1 MVEKTGAT
9 FILDNYKI
17 IIAGGGTGGHL
28 FPAIAIGEEI
38 KERLP
43 NAQIHFVGSVFGLE
57 AKVYPVK
64 DLLHTLLP
72 IRGLQRGFSIDS
84 LLKNLIL
91 PIRLIKSLFRVRQ
104 LFIDFSP
111 NLVIGTGGY
120 ASAMPLLIATRQN
133 PSVPIVLQEQNS
145 YPGLTTKWFSK
156 KASLICLAFNIYN
169 NKSNVKA
176 ILTGNPIRN
185 NIFNGN
191 KLLAIKQYGLV
202 ENKKTIFIFGGSQ
215 GSALLNKSIASVV
228 NNFNHNSIQFLWQTG
243 DKEYQVYKKYIKE
256 SIKVVPFI
264 NDMANAYAL
273 SDLVICRSG
282 ALTLSEITICGK
294 PSILIPFAAAAGNH
308 QLKNAKTLFDAGAG
322 IIIEEKNLNSNNL
335 LNTINKLLP
344 DKEKLNRMSI
354 AAKNLGSP
362 NATQNIVDNIMKIRT
377 NV

>member
-1 MVEKTGAT
+1 MVETGVI

-28 FPAIAIGEEI
+28 FPAIAIGEEL

-43 NAQIHFVGSVFGLE
+43 NAQIHFVGSIFGLE

-72 IRGLQRGFSIDS
+72 IRGLQRGLSIDS

-91 PIRLIKSLFRVRQ
+91 PFRLIKSIFKVRRLFK
-104 LFIDFSP
+104 DFSP

-120 ASAMPLLIATRQN
+120 ASAMPLLMATRQN
-133 PSVPIVLQEQNS
+133 PSIPIVLQEQNS
-145 YPGLTTKWFSK
+145 YPGLTTRWFSK
-156 KASLICLAFNIYN
+156 RASLICLAFNIYN
-169 NKSNVKA
+169 NKTNQNA

-185 NIFNGN
+185 NIINGH
-191 KLLAIKQYGLV
+191 KSSAIYQYDLV

-215 GSALLNKSIASVV
+215 GSSFLNKSIAGVV
-228 NNFNHNSIQFLWQTG
+228 NNFNYNSIQILWQTG
-243 DKEYQVYKKYIKE
+243 DKEFNNYKKYINE

-264 NDMANAYAL
+264 NDMASAYAL

-322 IIIEEKNLNSNNL
+322 IIIEEKKLNSNIL
-335 LNTINKLLP
+335 FNTINKLLS
-344 DKEKLNRMSI
+344 DKKQLYKMSI
-354 AAKNLGSP
+354 ASKKLGSP
-362 NATQNIVDNIMKIRT
+362 NATQNIVDNIMEVGI